1 MTEHFIYT
9 SRTNN
14 GEFYDRR
21 ELEIAVD
28 NLKSHLIF
36 YELEERL
43 ELVQSAIVEAER
55 CNGINL

>member
-1 MTEHFIYT
+1 MNEHFT
-9 SRTNN
+9 SIHKTNDS
-14 GEFYDRR
+14 EFYDRR
-21 ELEIAVD
+21 ELELAVD